1 MTRNH
6 IRQALDV
13 IFDQIFNQGQA
24 DLLPGLVSGPYIQ
37 HNPLFP
43 NGLDGIMGYIKQA
56 GRIPCE
62 VKRIAIDGDLAF
74 IHVRYLDW
82 GGQETAGVD
91 IFRFD
96 ADGKI
101 VEHWDV
107 LQPVPA
113 ASKQRQHDVLIS
125 TPAGIRRHGGLCQ
138 RPEGGPSGPSKS
150 TWCPRRAAPWASI
163 TAEPL
168 KAVLNGRRLLQ

>member
-1 MTRNH
+1 MRWDPQWGGRLHRGDPRWSAGPSSKDASMAKPKFKGRVMTKDDIQHALH
-6 IRQALDV
+6 I
-13 IFDQIFNQGQA
+13 IYDQIFNQGQA

-62 VKRIAIDGDLAF
+62 AKRLAIDGDLAF
-74 IHVRYLDW
+74 VHVRYLDW

-96 ADGKI
+96 VDGKI

-113 ASKQRQHDVLIS
+113 TSNNAN
-125 TPAGIRRHGGLCQ
+125 TMF
-138 RPEGGPSGPSKS
+138 
-150 TWCPRRAAPWASI
+150 
-163 TAEPL
+163 
-168 KAVLNGRRLLQ
+168 

>member
-1 MTRNH
+1 MTRDQIQH
-6 IRQALDV
+6 ALNV
-13 IFDQIFNQGQA
+13 IFSQVFNQGQA

-74 IHVRYLDW
+74 VHVRYLNLF
-82 GGQETAGVD
+82 GKETAGVD
-91 IFRFD
+91 IFRFGD
-96 ADGKI
+96 AGKI

-113 ASKQRQHDVLIS
+113 ESKNS
-125 TPAGIRRHGGLCQ
+125 NTMF
-138 RPEGGPSGPSKS
+138 
-150 TWCPRRAAPWASI
+150 
-163 TAEPL
+163 
-168 KAVLNGRRLLQ
+168 